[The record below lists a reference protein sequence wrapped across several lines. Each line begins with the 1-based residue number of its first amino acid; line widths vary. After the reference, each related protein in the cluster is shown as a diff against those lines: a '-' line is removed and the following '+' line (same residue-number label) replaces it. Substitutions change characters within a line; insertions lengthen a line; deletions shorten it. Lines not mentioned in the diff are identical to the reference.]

1 MSLSKDIEK
10 KLISENLTK
19 KERQTL
25 KQMKNI
31 VNEAPIDYEGPERM
45 EPGIERQITQ
55 KQTPFHGHPSVP
67 EQDRDFIELV
77 ASKRFKDSVDKVKRY
92 LGDDSGVLQ
101 SRNPLMQLMSMGM
114 NGMRKIAEIE
124 QQNKQYL
131 ENLAIDLFTKEKKI
145 PKDKFQF
152 KVTLGGTIPQEAK
165 SKMRSKPEQPKKE
178 DIEKIFKKSQKHTE
192 ELEDFTDAMEKFNLE
207 KAKRKFIN
215 SLIQGSAFK
224 SGHMY
229 FFIQDE
235 INRLD
240 PELMELY
247 GVTQSILE
255 HLYWLYPN
263 MEGMAA
269 GSGGGGGGQ
278 LAQGWC
284 NTKTSPPT
292 ITAAAPILPLL
303 LHEMDKA
310 FMDCIAT
317 HGFESPEQAKMVMG
331 AEDTLPG
338 EIWDSRLGPVF
349 YEKFRAAFPERLF
362 DEDKAEIQNYLF
374 HKFVKISAPEF
385 VKLAKAI
392 LKGEP
397 SAMKAVDKMVS
408 EIETMLRKKGMK

>member
-1 MSLSKDIEK
+1 MSLNLDIEK
-10 KLISENLTK
+10 KLLSENLTK
-19 KERQTL
+19 KEREVL
-25 KQMKNI
+25 RQMNKM
-31 VNEAPIDYEGPERM
+31 VSEAPIDYEGPERM
-45 EPGIERQITQ
+45 EPGIERQITR
-55 KQTPFHGHPSVP
+55 KETPFHGSPALP

-92 LGDDSGVLQ
+92 LGDDSGILQ
-101 SRNPLMQLMSMGM
+101 SRNPLMQLMSIGM
-114 NGMRKIAEIE
+114 NGMQKIANIE

-145 PKDKFQF
+145 PKDRFQF
-152 KVTLGGTIPQEAK
+152 KVSLGGTIPQEAK

-178 DIEKIFKKSQKHTE
+178 DIEKLFKKSQKHTE
-192 ELEDFTDAMEKFNLE
+192 ELEDFTDAMENFNLE
-207 KAKRKFIN
+207 RAKRKFIN

-224 SGHMY
+224 SGYMY
-229 FFIQDE
+229 HFIQDE
-235 INRLD
+235 LERID

-247 GVTQSILE
+247 GVTQSVLE

-263 MEGMAA
+263 MEGMA
-269 GSGGGGGGQ
+269 SSSGGGGGQ

-284 NTKTSPPT
+284 NTKTTPPT

-338 EIWDSRLGPVF
+338 EIWDSRLGPIF
-349 YEKFRAAFPERLF
+349 YEKFRASFPDRLF

-374 HKFVKISAPEF
+374 HKFVKLSAPEF

-392 LKGEP
+392 LAGDP
-397 SAMKAVDKMVS
+397 AGVKAVDRMVT

>member
-1 MSLSKDIEK
+1 MSLNLDIEK
-10 KLISENLTK
+10 KLLSENLTK
-19 KERQTL
+19 KEREVL
-25 KQMKNI
+25 RQMNKM
-31 VNEAPIDYEGPERM
+31 VSEAPIDYEGPERM
-45 EPGIERQITQ
+45 EPGIERQITR
-55 KQTPFHGHPSVP
+55 KETPFHGSPALP

-92 LGDDSGVLQ
+92 LGDDSGILQ
-101 SRNPLMQLMSMGM
+101 SRNPLMQLMSIGM
-114 NGMRKIAEIE
+114 NGMQKIANIE

-145 PKDKFQF
+145 PKDRFQF
-152 KVTLGGTIPQEAK
+152 KVSLGGTIPQEAK

-178 DIEKIFKKSQKHTE
+178 DIEKLFKKSQKHTE
-192 ELEDFTDAMEKFNLE
+192 ELEDFTDAMENFNLE

-224 SGHMY
+224 SGYMY
-229 FFIQDE
+229 HFIQDE
-235 INRLD
+235 LERID

-247 GVTQSILE
+247 GVTQSVLE

-263 MEGMAA
+263 MEGMA
-269 GSGGGGGGQ
+269 SSSGGGGGQ

-284 NTKTSPPT
+284 NTKTTPPT

-338 EIWDSRLGPVF
+338 EIWDSRLGPIF
-349 YEKFRAAFPERLF
+349 YEKFRASFPDRLF

-374 HKFVKISAPEF
+374 HKFVKLSAPEF

-392 LKGEP
+392 LAGDP
-397 SAMKAVDKMVS
+397 AGVKAVDRMVT

>member
-1 MSLSKDIEK
+1 MSLNLDIEK
-10 KLISENLTK
+10 KLLSENLTK
-19 KERQTL
+19 KEREVL
-25 KQMKNI
+25 RQMNKM
-31 VNEAPIDYEGPERM
+31 VSEAPIDYEGPERM
-45 EPGIERQITQ
+45 EPGIERQITR
-55 KQTPFHGHPSVP
+55 KETPFHGSPALP

-92 LGDDSGVLQ
+92 LGDDSGILQ
-101 SRNPLMQLMSMGM
+101 SRNPLMQLMSIGM
-114 NGMRKIAEIE
+114 NGMQKIANIE

-145 PKDKFQF
+145 PKDRFQF
-152 KVTLGGTIPQEAK
+152 KVSLGGTIPQEAK

-178 DIEKIFKKSQKHTE
+178 DIEKLFKKSQKHTE
-192 ELEDFTDAMEKFNLE
+192 ELEDFTDAMENFNLE
-207 KAKRKFIN
+207 RAKRKFIN

-224 SGHMY
+224 SGYMY
-229 FFIQDE
+229 HFIQDE
-235 INRLD
+235 LERID

-247 GVTQSILE
+247 GVTQSVLE

-263 MEGMAA
+263 MEGMA
-269 GSGGGGGGQ
+269 SSSGGGGGQ

-284 NTKTSPPT
+284 NTKTTPPT

-338 EIWDSRLGPVF
+338 EIWDSRLGPIF
-349 YEKFRAAFPERLF
+349 YEKFRASFPDRLF

-374 HKFVKISAPEF
+374 HKFVKLSAPEF

-392 LKGEP
+392 LAGDP
-397 SAMKAVDKMVS
+397 AGVKAVDRMVT
-408 EIETMLRKKGMK
+408 EIETMLRKKGIK

>member
-1 MSLSKDIEK
+1 MSLNLDIEK
-10 KLISENLTK
+10 KLLSENLTK
-19 KERQTL
+19 KEREVL
-25 KQMKNI
+25 RQMNKM
-31 VNEAPIDYEGPERM
+31 VSEAPIDYEGPERM
-45 EPGIERQITQ
+45 EPGIERQITR
-55 KQTPFHGHPSVP
+55 KETPFHGSPALP

-92 LGDDSGVLQ
+92 LGDDSGILQ
-101 SRNPLMQLMSMGM
+101 SRNPLMQLMSIGM
-114 NGMRKIAEIE
+114 NGIQKIANIE

-145 PKDKFQF
+145 PKDRFQF
-152 KVTLGGTIPQEAK
+152 KVSLGGTIPQEAK

-178 DIEKIFKKSQKHTE
+178 DIEKLFKKSQKHTE
-192 ELEDFTDAMEKFNLE
+192 ELEDFTDAMENFNLE

-224 SGHMY
+224 SGYMY
-229 FFIQDE
+229 HFIQDE
-235 INRLD
+235 LERID

-247 GVTQSILE
+247 GVTQSVLE

-263 MEGMAA
+263 MEGMA
-269 GSGGGGGGQ
+269 SSSGGGGGQ

-284 NTKTSPPT
+284 NTKTTPPT

-338 EIWDSRLGPVF
+338 EIWDSRLGPIF
-349 YEKFRAAFPERLF
+349 YEKFRASFPDRLF

-374 HKFVKISAPEF
+374 HKFVKLSAPEF

-392 LKGEP
+392 LAGDP
-397 SAMKAVDKMVS
+397 AGVKAVDRMVT

>member
-1 MSLSKDIEK
+1 MSLNLDIEK
-10 KLISENLTK
+10 KLLSENLTK
-19 KERQTL
+19 KEREVL
-25 KQMKNI
+25 RQMNKM
-31 VNEAPIDYEGPERM
+31 VSEAPIDYEGPERM
-45 EPGIERQITQ
+45 EPGIERQITR
-55 KQTPFHGHPSVP
+55 KETPFHGSPALP

-92 LGDDSGVLQ
+92 LGDDSGILQ
-101 SRNPLMQLMSMGM
+101 SRNPLMQLMSIGM
-114 NGMRKIAEIE
+114 NGMQKIANIE

-145 PKDKFQF
+145 PKDRFQF
-152 KVTLGGTIPQEAK
+152 KVSLGGTIPQEAK

-178 DIEKIFKKSQKHTE
+178 DIEKLFKKSQKHTE
-192 ELEDFTDAMEKFNLE
+192 ELEDFTDAMENFNLE

-224 SGHMY
+224 SGYMY
-229 FFIQDE
+229 HFIQDE
-235 INRLD
+235 LERID

-247 GVTQSILE
+247 GVTQSVLE

-269 GSGGGGGGQ
+269 SSSGGGGQ

-284 NTKTSPPT
+284 NTKTTPPT

-317 HGFESPEQAKMVMG
+317 HGFESPEQAKIVMG

-338 EIWDSRLGPVF
+338 EIWDSRLGPIF
-349 YEKFRAAFPERLF
+349 YEKFRATFPDRLF

-374 HKFVKISAPEF
+374 HKFVKLSAPEF
-385 VKLAKAI
+385 VKLAKSI
-392 LKGEP
+392 LAGEP
-397 SAMKAVDKMVS
+397 AGVKAIERMVT

>member
-1 MSLSKDIEK
+1 MSLNLDIEK
-10 KLISENLTK
+10 KLLSENLTK
-19 KERQTL
+19 KEREVL
-25 KQMKNI
+25 RQMNKM
-31 VNEAPIDYEGPERM
+31 VSEAPIDYEGPERM
-45 EPGIERQITQ
+45 EPGIERQITR
-55 KQTPFHGHPSVP
+55 KETPFHGSPALP
-67 EQDRDFIELV
+67 EQERDFIELV

-92 LGDDSGVLQ
+92 LGDDSGILQ
-101 SRNPLMQLMSMGM
+101 SRNPLMQLMSIGM
-114 NGMRKIAEIE
+114 NGMQKIANIE

-145 PKDKFQF
+145 PKDRFQF
-152 KVTLGGTIPQEAK
+152 KVSLGGTIPQEAK

-178 DIEKIFKKSQKHTE
+178 DIEKLFKKSQKHTE
-192 ELEDFTDAMEKFNLE
+192 ELEDFTDAMENFNLE
-207 KAKRKFIN
+207 RAKRKFIN

-224 SGHMY
+224 SGYMY
-229 FFIQDE
+229 HFIQDE
-235 INRLD
+235 LERID

-247 GVTQSILE
+247 GVTQSVLE

-263 MEGMAA
+263 MEGMA
-269 GSGGGGGGQ
+269 SSSGGGGGQ

-284 NTKTSPPT
+284 NTKTTPPT

-338 EIWDSRLGPVF
+338 EIWDSRLGPIF
-349 YEKFRAAFPERLF
+349 YEKFRASFPDRLF

-374 HKFVKISAPEF
+374 HKFVKLSAPEF

-392 LKGEP
+392 LAGDP
-397 SAMKAVDKMVS
+397 AGVKAVDRMVT

>member
-1 MSLSKDIEK
+1 MSLNLDIEK
-10 KLISENLTK
+10 KLLSENLTK
-19 KERQTL
+19 KEREVL
-25 KQMKNI
+25 RQMNKM
-31 VNEAPIDYEGPERM
+31 VSEAPIDYEGPERM
-45 EPGIERQITQ
+45 EPGIERQITR
-55 KQTPFHGHPSVP
+55 KETPFHGSPALP
-67 EQDRDFIELV
+67 EQERDFIELV

-92 LGDDSGVLQ
+92 LGDDSGILQ
-101 SRNPLMQLMSMGM
+101 SRNPLMQLMSIGM
-114 NGMRKIAEIE
+114 NGIQKIANIE

-145 PKDKFQF
+145 PKDRFQF
-152 KVTLGGTIPQEAK
+152 KVSLGGTIPQEAK

-178 DIEKIFKKSQKHTE
+178 DIEKLFKKSQKHTE
-192 ELEDFTDAMEKFNLE
+192 ELEDFTDAMENFNLE

-224 SGHMY
+224 SGYMY
-229 FFIQDE
+229 HFIQDE
-235 INRLD
+235 LERID

-247 GVTQSILE
+247 GVTQSVLE

-263 MEGMAA
+263 MEGMA
-269 GSGGGGGGQ
+269 SSSGGGGGQ

-284 NTKTSPPT
+284 NTKTTPPT

-338 EIWDSRLGPVF
+338 EIWDSRLGPIF
-349 YEKFRAAFPERLF
+349 YEKFRASFPDRLF

-374 HKFVKISAPEF
+374 HKFVKLSAPEF

-392 LKGEP
+392 LAGDP
-397 SAMKAVDKMVS
+397 AGVKAVDRMVT